1 MIIRSDSSPGLLQAL
16 FIEPAVQGRLLR
28 KLHTFPTHFLGE
40 NVRLGSEEAQTGRN
54 QQMAGGRG
62 GKRVERAQLVR
73 EKANRSA
80 SKEHGAHNPNGFH
93 V

>member
-1 MIIRSDSSPGLLQAL
+1 MIIRSDSSPGLLQVL
-16 FIEPAVQGRLLR
+16 FIKPAIQGRLLW
-28 KLHTFPTHFLGE
+28 KLHTFPTPFLGE
-40 NVRLGSEEAQTGRN
+40 NVGLGSEEAQTGRN
-54 QQMAGGRG
+54 QQMGRGRG
-62 GKRVERAQLVR
+62 GKRVERVQLVR